1 MAEAL
6 RNLKFESTRAD
17 PDVWICLAAQE
28 DGHEYNEMLFVYIH
42 DILAIS
48 HQAWKVVESIG
59 EVYKIK
65 AGSDK
70 EPDIYLGEML
80 RSSSYQ
86 MEEKSGRHPQDHM

>member
-6 RNLKFESTRAD
+6 RNLKFESAKAE
-17 PDVWICLAAQE
+17 PDVWIRLAVRE
-28 DGHEYNEMLFVYIH
+28 NGHEYYEMLFVYV
-42 DILAIS
+42 DNILAIS
-48 HQAWKVVESIG
+48 HQARKVLESIG

-70 EPDIYLGEML
+70 EPSTWEQML

-86 MEEKSGRHPQDHM
+86 MEEKSGQHPQDHM